1 MADKE
6 KNKKKNEEEKVEE
19 IVEEFVEQVEE
30 TPEEKK
36 KKPDEEDREMV
47 TVPLKDYA
55 EQLEELDDLRKK
67 VDEFSAG
74 WQRERADFSNYRKRI
89 EQNQELDRSTS
100 RIDIIRKY
108 LDVHDDLERALKN
121 VPEEMEKLDW
131 VGGIRLIDQ
140 KLRNVLESEGV
151 ERIPAE
157 EQEFDPNLHEAISHE
172 DNPDF
177 ESGEIIEVV
186 QQGYTL
192 GDRVVR
198 PARVRVAK

>member
-1 MADKE
+1 MADKQ
-6 KNKKKNEEEKVEE
+6 KRKKNEEEMVEE
-19 IVEEFVEQVEE
+19 FVEEFVEQVEE
-30 TPEEKK
+30 VTEEKK

-89 EQNQELDRSTS
+89 AQNQELDRSTS

-172 DNPDF
+172 ENPDF

>member
-6 KNKKKNEEEKVEE
+6 KKKKKNEEEMEEE
-19 IVEEFVEQVEE
+19 IVEEVVEEVEE
-30 TPEEKK
+30 TSEDEKK
-36 KKPDEEDREMV
+36 EPAEEGQEMI

-74 WQRERADFSNYRKRI
+74 WQRERADFSNYRKRMA
-89 EQNQELDRSTS
+89 QNQELERSTS
-100 RIDIIRKY
+100 RIEIIRKY

-121 VPEEMEKLDW
+121 VPEDMEKLDW
-131 VGGIRLIDQ
+131 IGGIRLIDQ

-151 ERIPAE
+151 KRIPAE

-172 DNPDF
+172 ENPDF

>member
-1 MADKE
+1 MADKQ
-6 KNKKKNEEEKVEE
+6 KKKKNEEEM
-19 IVEEFVEQVEE
+19 VEEFVEKVEE

-36 KKPDEEDREMV
+36 KEPAEENQEMV
-47 TVPLKDYA
+47 SVPLKDYA
-55 EQLEELDDLRKK
+55 DQLEELDDLRKK

-74 WQRERADFSNYRKRI
+74 WQRERADFSNYRKRMTRD
-89 EQNQELDRSTS
+89 QEFQRSSS
-100 RIDIIRKY
+100 RIEIIRKY

-121 VPEEMEKLDW
+121 VPEEVKQTDW
-131 VGGIRLIDQ
+131 TGGIRLIDQ

-151 ERIPAE
+151 QRIPAE

-172 DNPDF
+172 ENPDF
-177 ESGEIIEVV
+177 KSEEIIEVV

>member
-1 MADKE
+1 MADKH
-6 KNKKKNEEEKVEE
+6 KKKKNIEEDV
-19 IVEEFVEQVEE
+19 VEEFVEQVGEA
-30 TPEEKK
+30 PEEKK
-36 KKPDEEDREMV
+36 KEPSEEGQEMV
-47 TVPLKDYA
+47 SVPLKDYA
-55 EQLEELDDLRKK
+55 EQLEVLDDLRKK

-74 WQRERADFSNYRKRI
+74 WQRERADFSNYRKRMARD
-89 EQNQELDRSTS
+89 QEFQRSSS

-121 VPEEMEKLDW
+121 VPEEVEQTDW
-131 VGGIRLIDQ
+131 TGGVRLIDQ
-140 KLRNVLESEGV
+140 KLRNVLESDGV

-172 DNPDF
+172 ENPDF
-177 ESGEIIEVV
+177 DSGEIIEVV

-192 GDRVVR
+192 GGRVVR

>member
-6 KNKKKNEEEKVEE
+6 KKKKKNEEEMEEE
-19 IVEEFVEQVEE
+19 IVEEVEEEVEE
-30 TPEEKK
+30 TSEDEKK
-36 KKPDEEDREMV
+36 EPAEEGQEMI

-74 WQRERADFSNYRKRI
+74 WQRERADFSNYRKRMA
-89 EQNQELDRSTS
+89 QNQELERSTS
-100 RIDIIRKY
+100 RIEIIRKY

-121 VPEEMEKLDW
+121 VPEDIEKLDW
-131 VGGIRLIDQ
+131 IGGIRLIDQ

-151 ERIPAE
+151 KRIPAE

-172 DNPDF
+172 ENPDF

>member
-6 KNKKKNEEEKVEE
+6 KKKKKNEEE
-19 IVEEFVEQVEE
+19 IVEEVEEEVEE
-30 TPEEKK
+30 TSEDEKK
-36 KKPDEEDREMV
+36 EPAEEGQEMI

-74 WQRERADFSNYRKRI
+74 WQRERADFSNYRKRMA
-89 EQNQELDRSTS
+89 QNQELERSTS
-100 RIDIIRKY
+100 RIEIIRKY

-121 VPEEMEKLDW
+121 VPEDIEKLDW
-131 VGGIRLIDQ
+131 IGGIRLIDQ

-151 ERIPAE
+151 KRIPAE

-172 DNPDF
+172 ENPDF

>member
-6 KNKKKNEEEKVEE
+6 KNKKKNEEEMEEE

-30 TPEEKK
+30 PPEEKK
-36 KKPDEEDREMV
+36 EKPDEEDREMV

-89 EQNQELDRSTS
+89 AQNQELDRSTS

-172 DNPDF
+172 ENPDF

>member
-1 MADKE
+1 MADKH
-6 KNKKKNEEEKVEE
+6 KKKKNNEEE

-30 TPEEKK
+30 APEEKK
-36 KKPDEEDREMV
+36 KEPSEDGQEMV
-47 TVPLKDYA
+47 SVPLKDYA
-55 EQLEELDDLRKK
+55 EQLEVLDDLRKK

-74 WQRERADFSNYRKRI
+74 WQRERADFSNYRKRMARD
-89 EQNQELDRSTS
+89 QEFQRSSS
-100 RIDIIRKY
+100 RIEIIRKY

-121 VPEEMEKLDW
+121 VPEEVEQTDW
-131 VGGIRLIDQ
+131 TGGVRLIDQ
-140 KLRNVLESEGV
+140 KLRNVLENEGV

-172 DNPDF
+172 ENPDF

-192 GDRVVR
+192 GGRVVR

>member
-6 KNKKKNEEEKVEE
+6 KKKKKNEEE
-19 IVEEFVEQVEE
+19 IVEEVEEEVEE
-30 TPEEKK
+30 TSEDEKK
-36 KKPDEEDREMV
+36 EPAEEGQEMI

-74 WQRERADFSNYRKRI
+74 WQRERADFSNYRKRMA
-89 EQNQELDRSTS
+89 QNQELERSTS
-100 RIDIIRKY
+100 RIEIIRKY

-121 VPEEMEKLDW
+121 VPKDMEKLDW
-131 VGGIRLIDQ
+131 IGGIRLIDQ

-151 ERIPAE
+151 KRIPAE

-172 DNPDF
+172 ENPDF

>member
-6 KNKKKNEEEKVEE
+6 KKKKKNEEEMEEE
-19 IVEEFVEQVEE
+19 IVEEVEEEVEE
-30 TPEEKK
+30 TSEDEKK
-36 KKPDEEDREMV
+36 EPAEEGQEMI

-74 WQRERADFSNYRKRI
+74 WQRERADFSNYRKRMA
-89 EQNQELDRSTS
+89 QNQELERSTS
-100 RIDIIRKY
+100 RIEIIRKY

-121 VPEEMEKLDW
+121 VPEDMEKLDW
-131 VGGIRLIDQ
+131 IGGIRLIDQ

-151 ERIPAE
+151 KRIPAE

-172 DNPDF
+172 ENPDF
-177 ESGEIIEVV
+177 ESGKIIEVV

-198 PARVRVAK
+198 PARVRVAQ